1 MSQVRASLW
10 IGMSASDPPS
20 GTPRGGTGLLPED
33 YLARALRAMDAEER
47 RREAQLGLALPADAI
62 ELDTRVL
69 LLRQVYLA
77 EMAERRYR
85 RAAETAA
92 AMAVVGPL
100 ADIGHHDRCRALQA
114 LGEVREA
121 LGAQRLAAR
130 NAPPRRRSFHYW
142 ALATLQHFAGDREG
156 ALRSLDKG
164 LRHAQ
169 ADRPLLIA
177 HEAYIRIEGGEA
189 VEDLEGIRQEL
200 ATARC
205 GQGYGQL
212 ILGLIAHEIGDT
224 PAARTHLRAFLRR
237 NASADEVKTAT
248 LREELRRARLALAE
262 YEND

>member
-1 MSQVRASLW
+1 MA
-10 IGMSASDPPS
+10 ASDPPPGS
-20 GTPRGGTGLLPED
+20 RDSHGPGGSSLLPED
-33 YLARALRAMDAEER
+33 YLARALRAADAEER
-47 RREAQLGLALPADAI
+47 RREAELGLALPADVI

-85 RAAETAA
+85 KAAETAT
-92 AMAVVGPL
+92 AMAAVGPL
-100 ADIGHHDRCRALQA
+100 ADVAHHDRARALQA
-114 LGEVREA
+114 VGDIQAA

-130 NAPPRRRSFHYW
+130 NAPARRRSFHYW
-142 ALATLQHFAGDREG
+142 SLATLQHWTGDREA
-156 ALRSLDKG
+156 ALRSLEKG

-177 HEAYIRIEGGEA
+177 HEAYILLEGGEG
-189 VEDLEGIRQEL
+189 VEDLEGIRHDL

-212 ILGLIAHEIGDT
+212 ILGLIAHEIGDV

-237 NASADEVKTAT
+237 NASADEVKLAT

-262 YEND
+262 YESD

>member
-1 MSQVRASLW
+1 
-10 IGMSASDPPS
+10 MSASDPPS
-20 GTPRGGTGLLPED
+20 GTPRGGSSLLPED
-33 YLARALRAMDAEER
+33 YLARALRAEDPEER
-47 RREAQLGLALPADAI
+47 RREAQLGLALPADDI

-85 RAAETAA
+85 KAAETAL
-92 AMAVVGPL
+92 AMAAVGPL
-100 ADIGHHDRCRALQA
+100 ADIAHHDRCRALQS
-114 LGEVREA
+114 LGDVQGA

-130 NAPPRRRSFHYW
+130 NAPVRRRSFHYW

-156 ALRSLDKG
+156 ALHSLDKG
-164 LRHAQ
+164 LRHSQ

-177 HEAYIRIEGGEA
+177 HEAFIRIEGGEG
-189 VEDLEGIRQEL
+189 VEDLDGIRHDL

-212 ILGLIAHEIGDT
+212 ILGLIAHEIGDA

-237 NASADEVKTAT
+237 NASADEVKQAT
-248 LREELRRARLALAE
+248 LREELRRARLALAT
-262 YEND
+262 YESD